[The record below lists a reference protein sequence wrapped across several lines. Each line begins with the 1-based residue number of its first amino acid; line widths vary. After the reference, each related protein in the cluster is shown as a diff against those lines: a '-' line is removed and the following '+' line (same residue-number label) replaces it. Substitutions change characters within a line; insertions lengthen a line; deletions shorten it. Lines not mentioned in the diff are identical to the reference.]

1 MSIDINI
8 DKNVYDINL
17 DDLIVMGKR
26 INNKLRN
33 FLFISKVLGKHIEVK
48 ADVCKAIGI
57 LLASLAYKPS
67 SEELE
72 DLKDILSYIK
82 SPNDIDEHIKEV
94 IDNFTFNTKG
104 EKVCVLGFAE
114 TATGLG
120 MAVASSIEDSYYLTT
135 TRENITEIK
144 SLVNFEEEHSH
155 ATMHK
160 CFPMSKEDVI
170 NKDRMILVDDE
181 ITTGKS
187 MINIIR
193 ELSNVTS
200 IKKYTILSILD
211 WRSSL
216 NKELMDSLAF
226 EKGID
231 IEVLSLISGNISI
244 NDNSVFY
251 NYIDN
256 EIEEKTSVN
265 NLHILDRIQIKSE
278 DENVD
283 YYKDSGRFGVNQKDI
298 VLLDKKCESIAKT
311 IENDIEESDKILVLG
326 HGENIYI
333 PSKITSYLKNDT
345 YFKSTTR
352 SPIFCENIGEY
363 PIKTA
368 HVFYDSGVKYY
379 MYNKEDIEKRYD
391 KVILITENDL
401 NIKLTSNILIY
412 KV

>member
-1 MSIDINI
+1 MSIDIKI
-8 DKNVYDINL
+8 DKNIYDINL
-17 DDLIVMGKR
+17 DDLIIMGKR

-33 FLFISKVLGKHIEVK
+33 FLFISKILGKHIEVK

-57 LLASLAYKPS
+57 VLASLVYKQFN
-67 SEELE
+67 EEQE
-72 DLKDILSYIK
+72 DLKDILEYIK
-82 SPNDIDEHIKEV
+82 NPDNLNKNIKEI

-135 TRENITEIK
+135 TRENITGIK

-160 CFPMSKEDVI
+160 CFPISKEDI
-170 NKDRMILVDDE
+170 NSKDRMILVDDE

-193 ELSNVTS
+193 ELSNVTT

-211 WRSSL
+211 WRSHL
-216 NKELMDSLAF
+216 NKKLMDSLAI
-226 EKGID
+226 EKDID
-231 IEVLSLISGNISI
+231 IEVLSLISGDITI

-256 EIEEKTSVN
+256 KIEETSLVS
-265 NLHILDRIQIKSE
+265 NLNILDRIKIEIE
-278 DENVD
+278 DEYTD
-283 YYKDSGRFGVNQKDI
+283 YYRYSGRFGVNQKEI
-298 VLLDKKCESIAKT
+298 ALLDKKCKRIAKV
-311 IENDIEESDKILVLG
+311 IENDIKDSDKVLILG

-333 PSKITSYLKNDT
+333 PGKIASYLKNDT

-352 SPIFCENIGEY
+352 SPIFCEDIGEY

-368 HVFYDSGVKYY
+368 HVFYDGDVKYY

-412 KV
+412 KI